1 MLRLPGKREWRA
13 PRRCPGADPAGAG
26 ALGAVAQRDRRPRRR
41 LPEGSAALATRQRPQ
56 RFRFTQ
62 RASFCRRSIL
72 GPPRHLTGP
81 PGARVLPGR
90 RPRGLRPPERRSR
103 PAAACPSPRRPPLG
117 NPNCSL
123 GIEQQLPEMSPSP
136 RTGKESPALSNYL
149 PAATGAL
156 YSSRG
161 SKSRRAP
168 RGRTVTGGLRS
179 PRNAALERGPE
190 GAPAPLVLRWSQ
202 RPADWGP
209 RMRSQRPA
217 AAGAR
222 CCRTRSW
229 FCRARALSAHGV
241 QSPLH

>member
-1 MLRLPGKREWRA
+1 MIRVNSAWGPRGTVRCGTSWCISMPVTCSLLRPPRGSPTARGRELSPLPDEAARMLRLPGKREWRA

-103 PAAACPSPRRPPLG
+103 PAAACPSPRRPP
-117 NPNCSL
+117 S
-123 GIEQQLPEMSPSP
+123 GILIAPS
-136 RTGKESPALSNYL
+136 GLS
-149 PAATGAL
+149 
-156 YSSRG
+156 SSSQKCHRVPG
-161 SKSRRAP
+161 RARIHRHCQITFRRRQEPFTPHGEAKAD
-168 RGRTVTGGLRS
+168 GLR
-179 PRNAALERGPE
+179 
-190 GAPAPLVLRWSQ
+190 GAGQ
-202 RPADWGP
+202 
-209 RMRSQRPA
+209 
-217 AAGAR
+217 
-222 CCRTRSW
+222 
-229 FCRARALSAHGV
+229 
-241 QSPLH
+241 